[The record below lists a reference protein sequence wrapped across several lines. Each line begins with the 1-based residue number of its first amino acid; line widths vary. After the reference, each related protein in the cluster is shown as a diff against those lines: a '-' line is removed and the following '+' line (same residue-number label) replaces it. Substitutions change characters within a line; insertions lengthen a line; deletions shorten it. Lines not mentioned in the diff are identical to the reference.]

1 MLSKDGNRSGI
12 KRKTPDNAWNEE
24 LLRELPGGC
33 CHFKSFGKLAA
44 VQTGERRRGERAI
57 VDVGESICL
66 AEHGFEGYYD
76 DSYYDTEKQFIRQAT
91 VNRPA
96 ESCLV
101 VSENDVLGVLLPFC
115 KRVTVVIM
123 NVEACEWGSCQRLRR
138 RRTLSRLSKCGVE
151 VQLGCNRERLSARQL
166 VLSMFQRIDTR
177 FDLVLVQSEKPL
189 VMIRWVGRGARVESR
204 SRRSCRW
211 TAC

>member
-12 KRKTPDNAWNEE
+12 KRKTPDNVWNQE

-33 CHFKSFGKLAA
+33 CRFKSFGKLAA
-44 VQTGERRRGERAI
+44 VQTGERRRGGRAV

-91 VNRPA
+91 ANRPA

-123 NVEACEWGSCQRLRR
+123 NVEACEWGSSQRLRR

-189 VMIRWVGRGARVESR
+189 VMIRWVGRGACVESR